1 MACEISTTAAPTC
14 STVKI
19 ARGTLVAGCDPW
31 DCIAEIRG
39 RVVDGVA
46 ELTGGGADNV
56 GSGGGRRES
65 EG

>member
-1 MACEISTTAAPTC
+1 M
-14 STVKI
+14 KI
-19 ARGTLVAGCDPW
+19 AIGTLVAGCDPW